1 MKFTTAA
8 IAAASAAVVAATP
21 AGVANA
27 APLKAGE
34 VFQIMSLR
42 SATPVHFGKMTAS
55 NNGFQINNP
64 HQDASCGPEPT
75 DYAQF
80 VVTEDSEL
88 YLYTANPPQQA
99 FIDRSGMGQGIF
111 QYTTGVQGAPRNGER
126 KGFAFDENNYLTFDG
141 KGFQACPNG
150 DAGYTVLLSGVENPA
165 GYKNCTPFSAQAL
178 KVEKPVK
185 CSYKVYSA

>member
-21 AGVANA
+21 AGVANE
-27 APLKAGE
+27 APLKSGE

-42 SATPVHFGKMTAS
+42 SASPVHFGKVSAS
-55 NNGFQINNP
+55 NNGFQIGNANP
-64 HQDASCGPEPT
+64 GASCGPEPK
-75 DYAQF
+75 DFAQF

-111 QYTTGVQGAPRNGER
+111 QYTTGVQGAPRNSER

-141 KGFQACPNG
+141 QGFQACPNG
-150 DAGYTVLLSGVENPA
+150 AAYTVLLGGIDEPA
-165 GYKNCTPFSAQAL
+165 GYKNCTPFTAQAL
-178 KVEKPVK
+178 KVQEPVK
-185 CSYKVYSA
+185 CSYTAS